1 MLVSVITVYSQSIC
15 NIYVIMDENQS
26 CATKQIDPFYLSRHE
41 WVKMKIIDAILD
53 EFAHLI
59 DVKSEHRTTIGKLD
73 IAVLGSKIELRYNR
87 KIIAIEIKTGE
98 TVKSELFNQIQ
109 RYLTGVDLL
118 LIVRIP
124 SNDVVP
130 IDTAVIKDVLVN
142 EVNLLTRKAE
152 KMLTGDITK
161 VSGDW
166 CKECTANCEFKKRS
180 ISSKD
185 RYASFEGYED
195 FVRNVDKIIA
205 KTIAILQREII
216 VG

>member
-1 MLVSVITVYSQSIC
+1 
-15 NIYVIMDENQS
+15 
-26 CATKQIDPFYLSRHE
+26 
-41 WVKMKIIDAILD
+41 LD

-73 IAVLGSKIELRYNR
+73 IAVLGSKIELKYDR

-98 TVKSELFNQIQ
+98 TVSSELFNQIQ
-109 RYLTGVDLL
+109 RYLTGIDLL

-130 IDTAVIKDVLVN
+130 IDTSPIKDVLVN
-142 EVNLLTRKAE
+142 EVNLLTRKAG
-152 KMLTGDITK
+152 KVLAGDTTK
-161 VSGDW
+161 VCGEW
-166 CKECTANCEFKKRS
+166 CKQCNVSTCEFRKS
-180 ISSKD
+180 STTSSKD
-185 RYASFEGYED
+185 RYASFEGYEE